1 MIALKML
8 PQKKKKNINS
18 EAFDLPFSSHS
29 TIKAKRLAV
38 AFNTSGGNTAFPPLL
53 SIDWKK
59 SQQFI
64 FYDLMATTKQTQEER
79 ILHLSVTSVT
89 FGQTQSW

>member
-53 SIDWKK
+53 SID
-59 SQQFI
+59 
-64 FYDLMATTKQTQEER
+64 
-79 ILHLSVTSVT
+79 
-89 FGQTQSW
+89 